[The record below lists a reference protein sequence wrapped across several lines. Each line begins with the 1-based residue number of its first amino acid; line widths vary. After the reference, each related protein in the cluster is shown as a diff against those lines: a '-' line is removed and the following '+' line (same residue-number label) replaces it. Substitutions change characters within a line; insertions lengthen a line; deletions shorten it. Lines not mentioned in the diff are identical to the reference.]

1 MNISPLEP
9 QDVYRKLALENGPM
23 ALIKKGH
30 IPLVKPETQND
41 KELLQACKDFEAI
54 FVNQLLQEMRKT
66 VPKDGLIP
74 TSQEEEIFTGMFDE
88 EVSKQISQS
97 GRMGLA
103 EMMYEQLR
111 DRSLDD
117 KPGGLTPI
125 ADPRR
130 DNK

>member
-1 MNISPLEP
+1 MEISSLNP

-23 ALIKKGH
+23 ALIKKGQ

-88 EVSKQISQS
+88 EVSKQISQT

-103 EMMYEQLR
+103 EMMYQQLR
-111 DRSLDD
+111 NHSLDD
-117 KPGGLTPI
+117 KSPKG
-125 ADPRR
+125 A
-130 DNK
+130 